1 MPMTATRL
9 PAACLATLLLAPAA
23 AVAQQ
28 AEHRLERE
36 QRLAL
41 DGAGHV
47 RIEHLAGTLKVGVH
61 DDDAVTVGMVVH
73 AAGDTRARAREIAE
87 GVSLEHGR
95 EGSALWLRARPPLD
109 DHRTL
114 LYLPTDDDGAD
125 YNREVDFAGER
136 VVIRSRT
143 RWGRE
148 GVPVHVNLDLRVP
161 RGTGLDLS
169 QHAGPVE
176 VHGLT
181 GPVRLKLSND
191 PVRVSATRA
200 PLEVHSG
207 NGRVE
212 IRGHRGPAR
221 VTSGSG
227 AMTLDDAGGGPFE
240 LMSSSGPIRLVGTSG
255 SVSAETGS
263 GGLEATGYRAGEQ
276 VSVRSGSG
284 DVHLE
289 GDLAPARDLTVVTGG
304 GDIRL
309 ILAGAPDAGL
319 RIDSARGNIR
329 VDLPGLS
336 DVRDHRT
343 QFRAVSGEGRG
354 QWRLESRTG
363 RIRVDSDSGSSG
375 IDDMFGDQ

>member
-1 MPMTATRL
+1 MTALRL
-9 PAACLATLLLAPAA
+9 PAACLAALLLAPAA

-47 RIEHLAGTLKVGVH
+47 RIEHLAGALNVEVH
-61 DDDAVTVGMVVH
+61 DDDVVTVGMVVH
-73 AAGDTRARAREIAE
+73 AAGETQARAREVAE
-87 GVSLEHGR
+87 AVALEHGR

-109 DHRTL
+109 EHGTL
-114 LYLPTDDDGAD
+114 LYLPTGDDAAD
-125 YNREVDFAGER
+125 YNREVEFAGER
-136 VVIRSRT
+136 VAIRSRT

-148 GVPVHVNLDLRVP
+148 GVPVHVDLNLRVP

-191 PVRVSATRA
+191 AVRVSATEA

-221 VTSGSG
+221 VASGSG
-227 AMTLDDAGGGPFE
+227 ATTLEDAGGGPFD
-240 LMSSSGPIRLVGTSG
+240 LSSSSGPIRLEQTSG
-255 SVSAETGS
+255 SLSAETGS
-263 GGLEATGYRAGEQ
+263 GGVEATGYRAGEQ

-284 DVHLE
+284 DVRLE
-289 GDLAPARDLTVVTGG
+289 GELAPARELDLVTGG
-304 GDIRL
+304 GDIL
-309 ILAGAPDAGL
+309 LDLAGVPDARL
-319 RIDSARGNIR
+319 RVDSARGNI
-329 VDLPGLS
+329 DIELSGLS

-343 QFRAVSGEGRG
+343 QFSAVSGEGRG
-354 QWRLESRTG
+354 RWRLESRTG
-363 RIRVDSDSGSSG
+363 RIRVISDSGPAAP
-375 IDDMFGDQ
+375 DDLFGDG